1 MALAHLNRVH
11 SGKMNN
17 VLQGLTESHLAQVK
31 ILEALDL
38 TKLSLKDTAEA
49 AEVVKLRDVI
59 SNSAIRLEEAK
70 GDLDLD
76 TATMREAWKDLLR
89 DDWLKYKEPTQTMQ
103 GYICKYESE
112 VGIIRPKQEGPM
124 FVEDNE
130 GNCMQAVLAIPKN
143 PLPPTTGNTNELPVI
158 RETDLD
164 RRKFN
169 YKISAPLAF
178 NGSITYSLVKDNL
191 TRSAL
196 SGALNWPTTLKRLL
210 RHGTRVGFTRD
221 QVAEA
226 IKILAEYHLPEYY
239 VHIELLEDANLIWE
253 LASTFIDVH
262 TVLNAIDKAL
272 MKVRRHPGEDVS
284 FCLRNICTLMI
295 EKGKI
300 RFPKTS
306 NAKLT
311 EEAERQTRYLI
322 RDFVSPALWAQ
333 LREWRHRMRT
343 TKGKEVINLTDIM
356 NTISDLE
363 AEHTHLKI
371 TQTKQIERRSS
382 LQLEINHTE
391 GTVAEWP
398 AEAEYE
404 ETPEE
409 ACYNTDA
416 EAEESEGETPVKPEP
431 RIPPSRG
438 RNGHQTRSK
447 GAVPDQPWVMKTSHR
462 TVGRSKYKNSERR
475 SPPLYKPP
483 EAKRKRKDGYSA
495 QSSSSGSESK
505 REVAKKR
512 DPSSEGRSYRDSERR
527 DRRRRESGDYTSPRY
542 GSRDRSTSAD
552 DGYRFG
558 RRDRR
563 DRSRSRTQSPEQ
575 RRRSRSRNRSEAYS
589 RSRTQRAPRTKSPF
603 SGKKRIV
610 YEDKRT
616 GEWRSLSRE
625 RMFLR
630 KPDGTRSPRMLSRSP
645 SQPREYRKCSNCNR
659 THSGPCNVRKNET
672 ASGSLAPTPIF
683 HINAEPLN

>member
-1 MALAHLNRVH
+1 MAHLNRVH

-17 VLQGLTESHLAQVK
+17 VLQGLTESHLAQIK
-31 ILEALDL
+31 ILEAIDL
-38 TKLSLKDTAEA
+38 TKLSLKDKTEA
-49 AEVVKLRDVI
+49 AEIVKLRDVI

-89 DDWLKYKEPTQTMQ
+89 EEWLKYEEPTQTMQ
-103 GYICKYESE
+103 GYVCKYESE
-112 VGIIRPKQEGPM
+112 VGITRPKQEGPM

-130 GNCMQAVLAIPKN
+130 GNRMQAVLAIPKN
-143 PLPPTTGNTNELPVI
+143 PPPKGAATNEAALPAA
-158 RETDLD
+158 EADLD
-164 RRKFN
+164 RRKFD

-178 NGSITYSLVKDNL
+178 NGSITYGLVQQNL

-196 SGALNWPTTLKRLL
+196 SGALNWPATLKRLL
-210 RHGTRVGFTRD
+210 KHGLRVGFTRD
-221 QVAEA
+221 QIAEA
-226 IKILAEYHLPEYY
+226 IKILAEYHLPGYY

-272 MKVRRHPGEDVS
+272 MRVRRTPEEDVS
-284 FCLRNICTLMI
+284 FCLRNICTLMM

-300 RFPKTS
+300 RYPKTS
-306 NAKLT
+306 HDQLKA
-311 EEAERQTRYLI
+311 EAERQTRFLI
-322 RDFVSPALWAQ
+322 KDFVSPALWAQ

-343 TKGKEVINLTDIM
+343 TKGKEVVNLIDIT

-363 AEHTHLKI
+363 AEHDHLKI

-416 EAEESEGETPVKPEP
+416 EAEESEGEDLARFGPK
-431 RIPPSRG
+431 IPPSRG
-438 RNGHQTRSK
+438 RSGHQTRSK
-447 GAVPDQPWVMKTSHR
+447 GSVPDQAWVMKSSTR
-462 TVGRSKYKNSERR
+462 TVGRSKNKISERK

-483 EAKRKRKDGYSA
+483 EAKKKRKDGYSA

-505 REVAKKR
+505 REPPKKR
-512 DPSSEGRSYRDSERR
+512 DYSSDGRSHRDSGRR
-527 DRRRRESGDYTSPRY
+527 DRWRRESGDYTSPRY

-552 DGYRFG
+552 DGYRIG

-563 DRSRSRTQSPEQ
+563 DRSRSRDQSPEQ
-575 RRRSRSRNRSEAYS
+575 RRRSRSRTRSEAYS

-630 KPDGTRSPRMLSRSP
+630 KPDGTRSPRVLSRSP
-645 SQPREYRKCSNCNR
+645 SQTREYRKCINCNR
-659 THSGPCNVRKNET
+659 VHSGPCNIRKTET
-672 ASGSLAPTPIF
+672 AGGTLAPTPIF
-683 HINAEPLN
+683 HLNAEPLN